1 MKHTKKIAILLAA
14 ILSMTS
20 FAACGNN
27 TPDEVSVVMDCTKYN
42 GMSTE
47 SLKSELG
54 EPKRIEDWENETSK
68 GAFQMQIYSYDLDET
83 YSEFIIYDNAVVK
96 LRLFSNSQW
105 QIEGSKFDNIFAMFG
120 ITPDKSA
127 RKIVDNGITYKFS
140 PVSDDVE
147 EIDFYNYDKN
157 DRTFDTVYVTYDLA
171 YFD

>member
-1 MKHTKKIAILLAA
+1 M
-14 ILSMTS
+14 
-20 FAACGNN
+20 
-27 TPDEVSVVMDCTKYN
+27 
-42 GMSTE
+42 
-47 SLKSELG
+47 
-54 EPKRIEDWENETSK
+54 
-68 GAFQMQIYSYDLDET
+68 
-83 YSEFIIYDNAVVK
+83 
-96 LRLFSNSQW
+96 RLFSNSQW